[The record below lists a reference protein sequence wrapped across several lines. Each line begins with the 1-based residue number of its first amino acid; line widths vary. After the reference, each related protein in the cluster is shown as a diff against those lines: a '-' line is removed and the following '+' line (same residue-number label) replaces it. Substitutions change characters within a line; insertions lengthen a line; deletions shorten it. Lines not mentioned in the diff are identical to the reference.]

1 MLQAINNKFYL
12 YKKVLHLIGTYEKCE
27 EEEEEIYEVI
37 NVHKLKSAT
46 PNLRVINLYGIN
58 FIDDSHID
66 AFSSNCIQ
74 LECLAVNF
82 CNKVTGSTLKTLM
95 QRSKRLKCLL
105 MNGTSRFLIQKL
117 YALCKLILL
126 KV

>member
-1 MLQAINNKFYL
+1 MEGFMRKIYNFINGL
-12 YKKVLHLIGTYEKCE
+12 EVLHLVGTYEKTDQ
-27 EEEEEIYEVI
+27 EEEEIYEVVNI
-37 NVHKLKSAT
+37 HKLKAAT

-74 LECLAVNF
+74 LECLAVNY
-82 CNKVTGSTLKTLM
+82 CNKVSGSTLKTLF

-105 MNGTSRFLIQKL
+105 MNGTSLQSEHVMQVEWDKT
-117 YALCKLILL
+117 
-126 KV
+126 